1 MEFDI
6 VHAYVWLALGL
17 LLGVIEMMV
26 GTYFLLAL
34 AGGALFTGV
43 LSLLFVMPWM
53 VEVMLFG
60 IFCVVSLGVLLRWK
74 KKQAN
79 GTFPIDDITR
89 MHGERVTVVDDVNP
103 VGRVRYK
110 GVTWKATSTEIFNA
124 GEAVIVERVDGS
136 TLHIKKEGVTS

>member
-1 MEFDI
+1 MEFDL
-6 VHAYVWLALGL
+6 VHGYVWLALGV
-17 LLGVIEMMV
+17 LLGLIEMMV

-43 LSLLFVMPWM
+43 LSLLFAMPWM
-53 VEVMLFG
+53 VEVMLFAV
-60 IFCVVSLGVLLRWK
+60 FCVVSLGVLLRWK
-74 KKQAN
+74 QTRTHGN
-79 GTFPIDDITR
+79 QLTDDITR

-110 GVTWKATSTEIFNA
+110 GVTWKATSTKIFNA
-124 GEAVIVERVDGS
+124 GEAAIVERVDGS